1 MTYET
6 KEQSSQVTRK
16 ATHDEMW
23 LNEQLER
30 IYAGCDGLGESL
42 ALESLAFELREKNQK
57 LEGEAKV
64 MRDLLREVID
74 FVDVNQDGVET
85 LVDQVKLALRGT
97 R

>member
-1 MTYET
+1 MTYASMQES
-6 KEQSSQVTRK
+6 KSVTRK

-57 LEGEAKV
+57 MEGEAKV

-85 LVDQVKLALRGT
+85 LVNQVKLAIRGT